1 VFAVWRHLE
10 CAVHSISTMEFKE
23 PQRILIP
30 TDFSE
35 CSDLGLDYGAVLA
48 RRLGASVHVVYASEV
63 PKELVGDFIG
73 DRKNFVDADI
83 RNGRTQIERALARL
97 REQGVSCTGE
107 VVPGYPG
114 YPEDLILEYAKSGNY
129 DLVVIG
135 THGRT
140 GFKRRWIGS
149 VAECIS
155 RNSPIP
161 VVMVRLPR
169 SEADVRCIER
179 DRSQPR

>member
-1 VFAVWRHLE
+1 LE
-10 CAVHSISTMEFKE
+10 CAVHCIRGMEFKE

-35 CSDLGLDYGAVLA
+35 CSDLGLDYGAALA
-48 RRLGASVHVVYASEV
+48 RRLCASVHVLYASEV
-63 PKELVGDFIG
+63 PKELVADFVG

-83 RNGRTQIERALARL
+83 RTGRTQIERALARL
-97 REQGVSCTGE
+97 REQGVTRCTGE
-107 VVPGYPG
+107 VVPGYP
-114 YPEDLILEYAKSGNY
+114 EDVILEYALSGNH

-135 THGRT
+135 THGRS

-149 VAECIS
+149 VAERVS

-161 VVMVRLPR
+161 VVMVRAPH
-169 SEADVRCIER
+169 SEADAQSIER
-179 DRSQPR
+179 VCGRDADATAPLR